1 MVNTFKI
8 HFLHISAVESSV
20 RQIISRDNATSS
32 CMGGWL
38 VSWRAFSSWM
48 GIVRTEGRTNGV
60 LGVLFHSVI
69 PPSLLPSFLPSFL
82 PSDPYFS
89 PFLLPSLL
97 SFLYSNVDRK

>member
-82 PSDPYFS
+82 PILI
-89 PFLLPSLL
+89 FLHFFFLPCFL
-97 SFLYSNVDRK
+97 SFIQT